1 MQNSSTSKQFKW
13 SQIRELALDPK
24 AYLFAT
30 LTLLSNIPNYV
41 YSTYGPVLLNGIA
54 GLDKRTTLL
63 LNCGFGFLQ
72 IVCILGTSWLAYRF
86 RIKSV
91 FYALLYV
98 PIIVRPSSSLLCA
111 EHELILLLPTSSA
124 SRSSTPFRK
133 PGPTSARSSLASTST
148 PSPSARTVRPSLT
161 GSSCT
166 SRLTQSLL
174 VQLSS
179 SAGSAPTSLGR
190 PRRPASCPS
199 TWPPPRRATSS
210 LVRRSPFLL
219 LAAARRSRRSVLLAA
234 NLFRAND
241 APLYKRALMMNMIL
255 AAITLLNVGAL
266 VVVLWF
272 QNKQKERQRV
282 ANGKPAK
289 VRPLLSCF
297 FLTSPDWH

>member
-98 PIIVRPSSSLLCA
+98 PIIVRPSSSLLYA
-111 EHELILLLPTSSA
+111 EHELILFLPTSSA
-124 SRSSTPFRK
+124 SHSSTPFRK
-133 PGPTSARSSLASTST
+133 PGPTSARSSSASTST
-148 PSPSARTVRPSLT
+148 PSPSARTVRPSRL
-161 GSSCT
+161 GSSRA
-166 SRLTQSLL
+166 SRLTPPLL
-174 VQLSS
+174 CSSPHRLDRRQHRWADQEGRPHVRLHGCVRGGQHHRSCVALLSS
-179 SAGSAPTSLGR
+179 SSPPPDAHAARSSSQPTSSAPT
-190 PRRPASCPS
+190 
-199 TWPPPRRATSS
+199 T
-210 LVRRSPFLL
+210 RRST
-219 LAAARRSRRSVLLAA
+219 S
-234 NLFRAND
+234 
-241 APLYKRALMMNMIL
+241 AP
-255 AAITLLNVGAL
+255 
-266 VVVLWF
+266 
-272 QNKQKERQRV
+272 
-282 ANGKPAK
+282 
-289 VRPLLSCF
+289 S
-297 FLTSPDWH
+297 